1 MVVRYGAKIL
11 ELAKGK
17 RALSVPSLDA
27 LPGVIAT
34 VISAVAAG
42 ELDGAIDAVV
52 SPPKGKPSK
61 G

>member
-1 MVVRYGAKIL
+1 VVRYGAKIL

-17 RALSVPSLDA
+17 RALSVANVAA
-27 LPGVIAT
+27 LPDVIAT
-34 VISAVAAG
+34 IMAAVMAG
-42 ELDGAIDAVV
+42 ELDGAIDTVV